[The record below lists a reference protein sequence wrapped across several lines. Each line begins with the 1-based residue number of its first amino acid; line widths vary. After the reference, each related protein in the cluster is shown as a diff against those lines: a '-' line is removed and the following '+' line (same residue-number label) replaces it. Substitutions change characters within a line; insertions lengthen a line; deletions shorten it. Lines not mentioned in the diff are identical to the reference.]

1 MLADPLVVKSLSLT
15 AHTAITVTETLSFPR
30 IDAGDGSAKYVLSP
44 ATIGGLVF
52 SRAQIRIAH
61 SVSNENKPALTD
73 RALIRLDVTGSDAE
87 GRAMTG
93 FIYTVIGMPR
103 GFYEPGASLNPVS
116 GYTHLLVPHL
126 GLLAVNVAAATLD
139 ETKINRIIAGES

>member
-15 AHTAITVTETLSFPR
+15 AHTAITATETLSFPR
-30 IDAGDGSAKYVLSP
+30 IDAGDGSAKYVLAP
-44 ATIGGLVF
+44 ATIGGLVMP
-52 SRAQIRIAH
+52 RAQIRIAH

-73 RALIRLDVTGSDAE
+73 RTLIRLDVNGVDVD

-103 GFYEPGASLNPVS
+103 GFLEPGTSQNPV
-116 GYTHLLVPHL
+116 GAYAQLLIPHL
-126 GLLAVNVAAATLD
+126 GILATSVSTATLD
-139 ETKINRIIAGES
+139 ETKILRIIAGES